1 MPGYARLCAS
11 ADWDVSPLPLMMPAS
26 ERGGDFEKATDLGLL
41 PLGGI
46 GERLKDVLS
55 LG

>member
-1 MPGYARLCAS
+1 MSGYARLCAS